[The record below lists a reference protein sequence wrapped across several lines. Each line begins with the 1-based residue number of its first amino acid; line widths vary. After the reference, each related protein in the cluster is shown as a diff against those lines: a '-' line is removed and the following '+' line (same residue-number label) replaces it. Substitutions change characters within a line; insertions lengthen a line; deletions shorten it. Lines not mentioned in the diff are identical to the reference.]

1 MDLCLS
7 GYQDEIV
14 HSSGSLLSKGADCLQ
29 QRTPSVS
36 ASAFSSPAPEDPL
49 AVVTVDDFL
58 RHRANDYCKT
68 TYSRRRTKRLISSSL
83 DLPTIAAFKEP
94 SESESDAD
102 HLKESP
108 LTPDIVTSRERRIK
122 AGKSVKTRKKK
133 TRSFQSLPFS
143 KRMLR
148 AALLTG
154 VDPEEASLKTTHTP
168 VPLKLVPFADSDLS
182 PPRVRKRARLLDIHE
197 LQNARPSFSNT
208 NKILKKPCRP
218 FLEWNT
224 PLSLFSA
231 LPGGYCRPRS
241 DNILRK
247 QRGPKRCVSDVSGQR
262 NSLRLV
268 SFTEHEEAVAARSFS
283 YVQQRDLNGNIH
295 RLTRLIARRNRKG
308 LARVLLCVSP
318 LLLRPPDLLQFLPR

>member
-1 MDLCLS
+1 MDPCQS
-7 GYQDEIV
+7 GHQDE
-14 HSSGSLLSKGADCLQ
+14 HSSGSLLSEGVHADCLQ

-58 RHRANDYCKT
+58 RHQANHSSDHCKT
-68 TYSRRRTKRLISSSL
+68 TYSRRRTKRLIPSSL

-102 HLKESP
+102 HHKESP
-108 LTPDIVTSRERRIK
+108 LTTPHTVTSRERRIK
-122 AGKSVKTRKKK
+122 AGKSVKTRKKR
-133 TRSFQSLPFS
+133 TRSSQSLPFS

-197 LQNARPSFSNT
+197 LQNARPTFSDT
-208 NKILKKPCRP
+208 NKNLKKPCRP

-224 PLSLFSA
+224 SLSLFSA

-268 SFTEHEEAVAARSFS
+268 SFTGHEEAVAARSFS
-283 YVQQRDLNGNIH
+283 YV
-295 RLTRLIARRNRKG
+295 
-308 LARVLLCVSP
+308 
-318 LLLRPPDLLQFLPR
+318 